1 MSFEVP
7 STDKLKEKKK
17 EVTGFFLFNQMHIHC
32 FVLFLLFLHP
42 TLSLLLHFFFWY
54 CYVNKDL

>member
-17 EVTGFFLFNQMHIHC
+17 EVTVFFLFNQMHIHC

-42 TLSLLLHFFFWY
+42 TLSLLLHFFSGT
-54 CYVNKDL
+54 VM